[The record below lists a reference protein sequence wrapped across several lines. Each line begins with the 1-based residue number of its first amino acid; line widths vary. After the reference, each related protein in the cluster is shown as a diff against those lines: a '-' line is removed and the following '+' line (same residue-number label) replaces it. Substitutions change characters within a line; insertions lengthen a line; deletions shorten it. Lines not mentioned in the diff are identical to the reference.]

1 MAYVRAHDTKA
12 NARGR
17 VVKRYEVVYQAKVRT
32 DDGRTVTRL
41 RQETHPTKTA
51 AEAAIEQLAV
61 VLGAALLE
69 LAQRHA
75 SLLGVE
81 PIASPFARA
90 AQLNAR
96 KHRRA
101 IDPAER
107 RARGNRSFDGS
118 NPDPAKL
125 LRRRGFFG
133 GDSVIA
139 LRRAVFG
146 WPLPGATL
154 AAQTDR
160 WSPFKALS
168 AAPGGGMTTAG
179 RRRIRAR
186 SQ

>member
-1 MAYVRAHDTKA
+1 MLSQAGQLRGLKA
-12 NARGR
+12 G
-17 VVKRYEVVYQAKVRT
+17 
-32 DDGRTVTRL
+32 
-41 RQETHPTKTA
+41 
-51 AEAAIEQLAV
+51 
-61 VLGAALLE
+61 
-69 LAQRHA
+69 
-75 SLLGVE
+75 GVE
-81 PIASPFARA
+81 WRDRETGELVDLTGRCLVLAY
-90 AQLNAR
+90 
-96 KHRRA
+96 
-101 IDPAER
+101 
-107 RARGNRSFDGS
+107 GS

-168 AAPGGGMTTAG
+168 AARGGGMTTAG
-179 RRRIRAR
+179 RRRIRAW